1 MYIKNNGNWELLSF
15 VLKIDDCKVAKNQYS
30 LSSLFR
36 ISFNHCSWSL
46 KFSSTPMPI
55 FKIYCIFAGGL
66 YLAAD
71 GLLLYTIFGS
81 GLIHLQEESEA
92 HPRSPEVTCDFKT
105 QRIWIFLW
113 LGLNFAA
120 ILSLIVG
127 KLKIYK
133 TYWQV

>member
-1 MYIKNNGNWELLSF
+1 MLCCLPAYAVILHYFKF
-15 VLKIDDCKVAKNQYS
+15 HPYAKVK
-30 LSSLFR
+30 
-36 ISFNHCSWSL
+36 ISF
-46 KFSSTPMPI
+46 
-55 FKIYCIFAGGL
+55 KINCIFAGGL

-133 TYWQV
+133 TY